1 MKKFKLFV
9 TTLIILTLGCTEK
22 PGTGGKNTLVAIVK
36 HHGLVIPNATVYI
49 KYGSTEFP
57 GENTSLYDDYK
68 TAGSDGRVEFRNLK
82 RGDYYL
88 YGVGFDNAI
97 NQTVVGGIPVQLFQK
112 AGEKL
117 IDLPV
122 TEGD

>member
-1 MKKFKLFV
+1 MNKFKLFV
-9 TTLIILTLGCTEK
+9 TTLIILTVSCNEK

-49 KYGSTEFP
+49 KFGAKEFP
-57 GENTSLYDDYK
+57 GENTALYDDYK
-68 TAGSDGRVEFRNLK
+68 TAGSDGRVEFINLK

-117 IDLPV
+117 IDIPV

>member
-1 MKKFKLFV
+1 MQKFFFIV
-9 TTLIILTLGCTEK
+9 TTLIIFLIACNKNAGI
-22 PGTGGKNTLVAIVK
+22 GGNNTIVATVK

-49 KYGSTEFP
+49 KYNATEFP

-68 TAGSDGRVEFRNLK
+68 TAGLDGKVKFDGLK
-82 RGDYYL
+82 RGDYYF
-88 YGVGFDNAI
+88 YGIGFDTTI
-97 NQTVVGGIPVQLFQK
+97 NQTVIGGVPVQLLQK

-117 IDLPV
+117 IDIPV